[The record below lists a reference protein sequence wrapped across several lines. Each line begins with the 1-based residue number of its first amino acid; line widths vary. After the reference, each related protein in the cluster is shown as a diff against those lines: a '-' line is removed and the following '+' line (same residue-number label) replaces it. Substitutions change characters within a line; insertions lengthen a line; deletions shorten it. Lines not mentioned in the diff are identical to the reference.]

1 MDYEKF
7 RKELDTFRKNE
18 KDISKLSFSELD
30 GPHSVNDKWMDF
42 GVDGTRWVPTSDP
55 VNSPSHY
62 TRGRVEVIEVI
73 EDAVKDASEPY
84 DAVLQ
89 GNTLK
94 YLLRLWVKEN
104 PLQDA
109 KKARWYLDRLIER
122 LEND

>member
-7 RKELDTFRKNE
+7 KKELDTFRKNE
-18 KDISKLSFSELD
+18 KESKKLSLSELD
-30 GPHSVNDKWMDF
+30 GPHSVSDKWMDF
-42 GVDGTRWVPTSDP
+42 GERGTNWVRIADAI
-55 VNSPSHY
+55 NSPSHY
-62 TRGRVEVIEVI
+62 TRGRVEVIEII

-109 KKARWYLDRLIER
+109 KKARWYLDRLIDR